1 MSDDID
7 DRLSWD
13 EGDFEI
19 TKEGPTLTEG
29 DLYVPAGANW
39 GTAISNGVLKAD
51 GDAVVN

>member
-1 MSDDID
+1 MSDID

-29 DLYVPAGANW
+29 DLYVPAF
-39 GTAISNGVLKAD
+39 AD
-51 GDAVVN
+51 RQTRPMEG